1 MDMNMKCGRCGSFAP
16 MDSFKLVPGTNML
29 VCGECIAQLAER
41 KVTKERPRPRPII
54 IPKANNQ
61 LSEKSLV
68 KGKKR
73 LLGLAMVGDAEAQ
86 FELGKF
92 FEAKNP
98 VEAIKWHNMAAKQ
111 GHRQATMHAAVLEF
125 NRAKIYDVGT
135 PHKKVS
141 IAIKWY
147 RQAAEHGHAEA
158 QTRLNEILSEKQ
170 RRKAQEAARLARIAK
185 LEEEYENLLVEL
197 DAAQS
202 EITYDYFSNDEDG
215 HLISDRLWESET
227 QDRLIAIEKELEQL
241 RNRHE

>member
-1 MDMNMKCGRCGSFAP
+1 MDMNMKCGRCGGFAP
-16 MDSFKLVPGTNML
+16 MESFKLVPCTNML
-29 VCGECIAQLAER
+29 VCGECFAQLAER
-41 KVTKERPRPRPII
+41 KVTKERARLRPII
-54 IPKANNQ
+54 IPKTNNQ
-61 LSEKSLV
+61 SREKPLV
-68 KGKKR
+68 KEKKR
-73 LLGLAMVGDAEAQ
+73 LMGSAIAGDAEAQ
-86 FELGKF
+86 FELGKL
-92 FEAKNP
+92 FEVKNP

-111 GHRQATMHAAVLEF
+111 GHRQATMHAAALEF

-158 QTRLNEILSEKQ
+158 QTRLKEILSEKQ
-170 RRKAQEAARLARIAK
+170 RRKAREAARLARIAN

-215 HLISDRLWESET
+215 HLISDRLWESEIR
-227 QDRLIAIEKELEQL
+227 DRLITIEKELEQL
-241 RNRHE
+241 RSRK

>member
-1 MDMNMKCGRCGSFAP
+1 MDMNMKCGRCGNFAP

-41 KVTKERPRPRPII
+41 KVTKERARLRPII
-54 IPKANNQ
+54 ISKTDDQ
-61 LSEKSLV
+61 SHEKPLV
-68 KGKKR
+68 KEKKR
-73 LLGLAMVGDAEAQ
+73 LLEAAMAGNAEAQ
-86 FELGKF
+86 FELGKL
-92 FEAKNP
+92 FEARNP

-141 IAIKWY
+141 TAIKWY

-170 RRKAQEAARLARIAK
+170 RRKAQEAARLAKIAR
-185 LEEEYENLLVEL
+185 LEEEYENLLVER

-227 QDRLIAIEKELEQL
+227 QDRLIAIEKELVQL
-241 RNRHE
+241 RNKK